1 MLPTPAAY
9 QTRVNLVCS
18 EAARLAD
25 YLAGPPAAAWSHPTA
40 CERWQAADVLAHL
53 VWIGEFYALFSE
65 RALRG
70 DLSPPPESPKDPK
83 YVHTPPEDFYTLKAF
98 EYRRELGAG
107 LLDAFRGRFAELV
120 RVLER
125 LTPAD
130 YEKPCFYH
138 SGNRPLWTLA
148 DLAVQELS
156 IHAWDI
162 QSRQEP
168 AAGLPP
174 EVQPVLLARA
184 IRRPLPALPA
194 VAAAADGPARLRF
207 ELGGAVSAAYDLTL
221 TAAATAIAPA
231 GDGPAAAVLRCA
243 AETFILMLYRRL
255 DLAAALE
262 SGQVPV
268 AGNWELARR
277 FAANF

>member
-1 MLPTPAAY
+1 MPTPAAF
-9 QTRVNLVCS
+9 QTRVNLVRS

-25 YLAGPPAAAWSHPTA
+25 YMAGRPAAAWDRPTA
-40 CERWQAADVLAHL
+40 CDRWSAADVVAHL
-53 VWIGEFYALFSE
+53 VWIGEFYAIFTE

-83 YVHTPPEDFYTLKAF
+83 YAATPPEDFYTLKAF
-98 EYRRELGAG
+98 EYRRELGDG
-107 LLDAFRGRFAELV
+107 LRDAFAGRFAELV

-125 LTPAD
+125 LTPDD

-162 QSRQEP
+162 QSRQEG

-174 EVQPVLLARA
+174 EGQPVLLERV
-184 IRRPLPALPA
+184 IQRPLAA
-194 VAAAADGPARLRF
+194 VPLAATAAGGPARLRF
-207 ELGGAVSAAYDLTL
+207 ALSGTVSAAYDLTL
-221 TAAATAIAPA
+221 TAAAANIAPA
-231 GDGPAAAVLRCA
+231 GDGPAAAVFQCA
-243 AETFILMLYRRL
+243 AETFILLLYRRL
-255 DLAAALE
+255 NLPAALE
-262 SGQVPV
+262 SGQIQV
-268 AGNWELARR
+268 AGNRELAWE